1 MTQKMNKFNSLKKT
15 TKVDFATYFGVIA
28 AFVIVTVLQKQ
39 RFAQALRHRSA
50 RPYLLLHVH
59 GRVAEP
65 DGRYPR

>member
-28 AFVIVTVLQKQ
+28 AFVIVTVL
-39 RFAQALRHRSA
+39 
-50 RPYLLLHVH
+50 HVH